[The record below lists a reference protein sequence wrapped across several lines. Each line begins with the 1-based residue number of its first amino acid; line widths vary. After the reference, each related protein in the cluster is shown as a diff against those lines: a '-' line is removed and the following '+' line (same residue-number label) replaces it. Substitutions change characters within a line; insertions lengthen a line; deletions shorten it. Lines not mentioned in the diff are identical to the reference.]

1 MPLEKNLNTDNLL
14 KAIKVAK
21 SAALIILENGGE
33 TYRAEETVYKIC
45 ETFGFE
51 EIDVLAIP
59 TGVFIT
65 VKDGEMTQSSVKR
78 VKKRTV
84 NLMKLYSVNNISRA
98 VVSGDMTLEQA
109 QEQLDKLNIGNKKKK
124 LIPCIA
130 AGFSAGFFTLL
141 FGGVLI
147 DFILSFICGIFVQL
161 LSMSFKRIDM
171 FHFVISLLGGVL
183 VAFIAVMGTS
193 IFNIGNIDKIVIG
206 AIMPLLP
213 GLAMTNAIRD
223 TMTGD
228 LVSGTARF
236 TEALLVAIALAT
248 GVGIILSLY
257 YAFGGTVS

>member
-1 MPLEKNLNTDNLL
+1 MPIDNNADKLS

-21 SAALIILENGGE
+21 SAALFILENGGE

-45 ETFGFE
+45 GAFGFD

-65 VKDGEMTQSSVKR
+65 VKDGDTTQSSVKR

-84 NLMKLYSVNNISRA
+84 NLLKLYSVNNISRA
-98 VVSGDMTLEQA
+98 VVSGEMTLDQA
-109 QEQLDKLNIGNKKKK
+109 MEQLDSLNISKKKK
-124 LIPCIA
+124 KIIPCVA
-130 AGFSAGFFTLL
+130 AGFSARFFTLL
-141 FGGVLI
+141 FGGVFL
-147 DFILSFICGIFVQL
+147 DFILSFICGVLVQL

-171 FHFVISLLGGVL
+171 FHFVISLLGGAL
-183 VAFIAVMGTS
+183 VAFIAVTGTI
-193 IFNIGNIDKIVIG
+193 IFDMGNIDKVVIG

-236 TEALLVAIALAT
+236 TEALLVAVALAT

-257 YAFGGTVS
+257 YSFGGTAS